1 MTQVDY
7 RPLLERHLGLLRTHM
22 RGHANAKLLRQ
33 EPVSDLV
40 QSVVVE
46 VLADAQGQS
55 FQDEAAFRRWLWR
68 VATNKILAKNRYWSA
83 QRRDRGRVQEL
94 DDAAQADDIELAPAA
109 QAERAEDLERLSSA
123 LDSLDD
129 ELREVLVLRRIF
141 DVPPSVVAQELGI
154 AESTV
159 RWRTAQALAHLAT
172 RLRAGAPDKEPA

>member
-1 MTQVDY
+1 MTKVDY
-7 RPLLERHLGLLRTHM
+7 RPLLERHLGLLRMHM

-46 VLADAQGQS
+46 VLADAQGQD
-55 FQDEAAFRRWLWR
+55 FVDETAFRRWVWR

-83 QRRDRGRVQEL
+83 QRRETGRVQDLADTEC
-94 DDAAQADDIELAPAA
+94 ADDLAFAPAV

-141 DVPPSVVAQELGI
+141 DVPPAVVAKELGI

-159 RWRTAQALAHLAT
+159 RWRTAQALTKLAA
-172 RLRAGAPDKEPA
+172 RLRT